1 MNVGATATDSHVR
14 PTPVFEDRT
23 ITTRERSQ
31 IAEEKLA
38 ARRAGPGWGSPQAS
52 AELTSGG
59 MFGPFNFRASYAGR
73 VPQHLRAVTQVT
85 EPRACG
91 AHRCSEDWK
100 SSPDGPL
107 LIGPWQDLGDT
118 PPGAPGRGP
127 PAAPGARAGREIF
140 PAPRGAPRGPR
151 RAPRRAPQEAPK
163 RAIFGPFF
171 LSFCTSQGGYFP
183 YREIGPPGAPR
194 GPVPRGGK
202 KVHIFLGI

>member
-1 MNVGATATDSHVR
+1 MRRGVAQNGFSLAGMNVGATATDSHVR

-118 PPGAPGRGP
+118 PPGAPAGGPPPPRARGRG
-127 PAAPGARAGREIF
+127 EIF

-151 RAPRRAPQEAPK
+151 RAPRTGPTGGPK
-163 RAIFGPFF
+163 KGHFGPFSVF
-171 LSFCTSQGGYFP
+171 ICS
-183 YREIGPPGAPR
+183 
-194 GPVPRGGK
+194 
-202 KVHIFLGI
+202 

>member
-107 LIGPWQDLGDT
+107 LIGPWRHPIPG
-118 PPGAPGRGP
+118 PPAGGP
-127 PAAPGARAGREIF
+127 PAAPGARGPGNF
-140 PAPRGAPRGPR
+140 PRPPGGAPGAPPGP
-151 RAPRRAPQEAPK
+151 PP
-163 RAIFGPFF
+163 
-171 LSFCTSQGGYFP
+171 
-183 YREIGPPGAPR
+183 GPPG
-194 GPVPRGGK
+194 GPKKGHFWAFFPIILYVPGG
-202 KVHIFLGI
+202 VFPL

>member
-118 PPGAPGRGP
+118 PPGAPGRG
-127 PAAPGARAGREIF
+127 
-140 PAPRGAPRGPR
+140 
-151 RAPRRAPQEAPK
+151 APRRPGRAGGGKFSPPPGGRPGGPAGPPAGPPRRPQK
-163 RAIFGPFF
+163 GPFLGLF
-171 LSFCTSQGGYFP
+171 SYHFV
-183 YREIGPPGAPR
+183 R
-194 GPVPRGGK
+194 PRGGISPIGK
-202 KVHIFLGI
+202 

>member
-1 MNVGATATDSHVR
+1 MIVGATATDSHVR

-107 LIGPWQDLGDT
+107 FIGPWQDLGDT

-127 PAAPGARAGREIF
+127 PRRPGRAGGPGNFPRPPGGAPGA
-140 PAPRGAPRGPR
+140 PPGP
-151 RAPRRAPQEAPK
+151 PP
-163 RAIFGPFF
+163 
-171 LSFCTSQGGYFP
+171 
-183 YREIGPPGAPR
+183 GPPG
-194 GPVPRGGK
+194 GPKIGHFWAFFPIILYVPGG
-202 KVHIFLGI
+202 VFPL

>member
-107 LIGPWQDLGDT
+107 LIGPWRHLLPG
-118 PPGAPGRGP
+118 PPAGGR
-127 PAAPGARAGREIF
+127 PAAPGARAGGNF
-140 PAPRGAPRGPR
+140 PRPPGGAPGAPPGP
-151 RAPRRAPQEAPK
+151 PP
-163 RAIFGPFF
+163 
-171 LSFCTSQGGYFP
+171 
-183 YREIGPPGAPR
+183 GPPG
-194 GPVPRGGK
+194 GPKKGHFWAFFPIILYVPGG
-202 KVHIFLGI
+202 VFPL